1 MAMWR
6 GWSAA
11 LPSRLTWNEWQEL
24 QRGRI
29 SAARPEATTPDA
41 ASNDRVAELEQFS
54 RRLAVENA
62 ALRIALQHWQD
73 QPVAVG
79 AGA

>member
-11 LPSRLTWNEWQEL
+11 LPSRPTWNEWQDL
-24 QRGRI
+24 QRRRTF
-29 SAARPEATTPDA
+29 AARVEASPPDV
-41 ASNDRVAELEQFS
+41 SKSDRVAELEQFS

>member
-1 MAMWR
+1 M
-6 GWSAA
+6 S
-11 LPSRLTWNEWQEL
+11 
-24 QRGRI
+24 
-29 SAARPEATTPDA
+29 
-41 ASNDRVAELEQFS
+41 DRVAELEQFS

>member
-1 MAMWR
+1 MAMWE

-11 LPSRLTWNEWQEL
+11 LPSRLTWMEWQGL
-24 QRGRI
+24 QRRRVL
-29 SAARPEATTPDA
+29 AARAEVAAPDA
-41 ASNDRVAELEQFS
+41 SADDRVAELEQVS

-62 ALRIALQHWQD
+62 ALRTALRHWQD